1 MGNGCLTKHP
11 FIIWNWYFGAPGKF
25 SISHKPP
32 PEEGTVDNHGKKKHS
47 LHPITYSTDDL
58 KKSWNDSDD
67 VLLICWITVG
77 HQGKNT
83 TPRVRDLRGPL
94 YRQETKS
101 PKPAGVKEDL
111 NLRRLHKK
119 QSPRKKK
126 GKSCRITHPKQISQK
141 KGKTC
146 AMITSSKKIQWN

>member
-1 MGNGCLTKHP
+1 MEIPQSATM
-11 FIIWNWYFGAPGKF
+11 A
-25 SISHKPP
+25 
-32 PEEGTVDNHGKKKHS
+32 KKHS

-58 KKSWNDSDD
+58 KKSWNDGDD
-67 VLLICWITVG
+67 VLSICWITVV

-126 GKSCRITHPKQISQK
+126 KENHAGSRTQNKFPKK
-141 KGKTC
+141 KRENLC
-146 AMITSSKKIQWN
+146 HDHFLKKIQWN